1 GLRPRLGYGPDFAR
15 FVGFLVSG
23 PFLGSGYRRRWLWM
37 VGIIAVA
44 AFGIETLQY
53 LTPDRHA
60 RFWDAT
66 VKASGG
72 ILGVLAA
79 HMVLVLGTS

>member
-1 GLRPRLGYGPDFAR
+1 
-15 FVGFLVSG
+15 
-23 PFLGSGYRRRWLWM
+23 M